1 MIFRTIL
8 SIATLLS
15 STSAFSTTTGG
26 GVARHSTTSS
36 FSYSTSSSSS
46 ALQAAESEVAFGDL
60 DGSELRIGVL
70 RTRWNDEHVSNL
82 VEGIKVSFFL
92 FIILLYFCDVINNC
106 IVVVMSVLV
115 MITIWCLLVLPFE
128 DCTLFLFIAIN

>member
-26 GVARHSTTSS
+26 GVARHSTSS

-92 FIILLYFCDVINNC
+92 FIILLNIYI
-106 IVVVMSVLV
+106 
-115 MITIWCLLVLPFE
+115 
-128 DCTLFLFIAIN
+128 

>member
-15 STSAFSTTTGG
+15 STSAFSTTAG
-26 GVARHSTTSS
+26 GVAARHSTTSS
-36 FSYSTSSSSS
+36 SSFSYSTSSS

-92 FIILLYFCDVINNC
+92 FVTLLLH
-106 IVVVMSVLV
+106 M
-115 MITIWCLLVLPFE
+115 M
-128 DCTLFLFIAIN
+128 

>member
-15 STSAFSTTTGG
+15 STSAFSTTAG
-26 GVARHSTTSS
+26 GVARHSTSSS
-36 FSYSTSSSSS
+36 FSYSTSSSSSS

-82 VEGIKVSFFL
+82 VEGIKVSFYFVYN
-92 FIILLYFCDVINNC
+92 IIYISCDQQLSIMELC
-106 IVVVMSVLV
+106 
-115 MITIWCLLVLPFE
+115 
-128 DCTLFLFIAIN
+128 

>member
-26 GVARHSTTSS
+26 GVARHSTTPTSS
-36 FSYSTSSSSS
+36 FSYSTSSS
-46 ALQAAESEVAFGDL
+46 ALHAAESEVAFGDL

-82 VEGIKVSFFL
+82 VEGIKVSFIFVYNIMPSSD
-92 FIILLYFCDVINNC
+92 II
-106 IVVVMSVLV
+106 
-115 MITIWCLLVLPFE
+115 
-128 DCTLFLFIAIN
+128 